1 MNRQQKQMKN
11 PENKE
16 WQLHMEP
23 NYNFSGNSFKDFLTE
38 KHTNYYQKIL
48 LKNCFIYDIHYIFTG
63 NVYRT
68 VN

>member
-1 MNRQQKQMKN
+1 MNRQQKQMKH

-38 KHTNYYQKIL
+38 KHTNYYQKIP
-48 LKNCFIYDIHYIFTG
+48 LKNSFI
-63 NVYRT
+63 
-68 VN
+68 